1 MSVAAFPS
9 NSQTYP
15 PFPSQEPPL
24 YRNSHVDAP
33 LSSLELCTMLYHSAL
48 THETTQSSTSGG
60 QGHETSRLLLESS
73 ACAAGTKPEF
83 SPTCWV
89 SDESTQNFLGE
100 HSSKQR
106 FRLM

>member
-15 PFPSQEPPL
+15 PFPGQEPPL

-60 QGHETSRLLLESS
+60 RDHETSRLLLESS
-73 ACAAGTKPEF
+73 SCARPAQSPSFRQRAGF
-83 SPTCWV
+83 PT
-89 SDESTQNFLGE
+89 
-100 HSSKQR
+100 R
-106 FRLM
+106 ARRIA